1 MALTTEVTVNGT
13 ALNALEERRIRRR
26 LDHLGRRLQD
36 WPDPVALLNVE
47 WHADARQAEARLR
60 LRLGHLG
67 PHLISVRTAE
77 TADKAVR
84 LATQGVT
91 RQLEREAAN
100 RRGEPTFGVPSRR
113 SVTRDRAQPGPST
126 VEGSSEG

>member
-1 MALTTEVTVNGT
+1 MALTTEMTVSGT
-13 ALNALEERRIRRR
+13 ALNPLEERRIQRR

-36 WPDPVALLNVE
+36 WPDPIALLNVE

-60 LRLGHLG
+60 VRLGHLG

-84 LATQGVT
+84 LAAQGVV
-91 RQLEREAAN
+91 RQLEREAAS

-113 SVTRDRAQPGPST
+113 GAARRISQPAPPRAEEPS
-126 VEGSSEG
+126 EE

>member
-1 MALTTEVTVNGT
+1 MALTVQMTVNGT
-13 ALNALEERRIRRR
+13 TLNALEERRIQRR
-26 LDHLGRRLQD
+26 LDHLSRRLRD
-36 WPDPVALLNVE
+36 WPDPVVLLNLN

-60 LRLGHLG
+60 LRFGHLG

-84 LATQGVT
+84 LAAAGMV

-100 RRGEPTFGVPSRR
+100 RRGQPTFGVPSRR
-113 SVTRDRAQPGPST
+113 GAALGVHQPASDWAEESPSV
-126 VEGSSEG
+126 